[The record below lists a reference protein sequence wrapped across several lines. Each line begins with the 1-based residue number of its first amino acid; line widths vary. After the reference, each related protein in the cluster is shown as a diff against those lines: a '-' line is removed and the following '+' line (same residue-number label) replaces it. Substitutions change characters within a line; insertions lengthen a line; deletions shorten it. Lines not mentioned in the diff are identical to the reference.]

1 LFEYRIMHEIHAETF
16 RREAAECGQKAE
28 EVARWG
34 KRAWLKLAEDWDK
47 LARGEDLYQE
57 SQRLRTSYRY
67 GALAVPL

>member
-1 LFEYRIMHEIHAETF
+1 MHEIHAETF
-16 RREAAECGQKAE
+16 RREAVECGQKAE

-47 LARGEDLYQE
+47 LARGEDLYQK